1 MFFGERIVT
10 FFDFCIYIAKS
21 VIIKSPKMKKLM
33 FLILCATMASGCATG
48 SFVSSSPKS
57 KKDTSTTVIHC
68 YYSSEKPDKEYEV
81 VGHVEA
87 SGFVFAPNKHLVHTL
102 QKQAQQQQAD
112 AIINVKFSYIP
123 ALLIGIPYAEG
134 DLIRYK

>member
-1 MFFGERIVT
+1 
-10 FFDFCIYIAKS
+10 
-21 VIIKSPKMKKLM
+21 
-33 FLILCATMASGCATG
+33 MASGCATG
-48 SFVSSSPKS
+48 SFVSSNPKS
-57 KKDTSTTVIHC
+57 KKDTSSTVIQC

-102 QKQAQQQQAD
+102 QKQARQQQAD
-112 AIINVKFSYIP
+112 AIINVKFSYMP

-134 DLIRYK
+134 DLIRYKWTLFFFEGSSEITNAT